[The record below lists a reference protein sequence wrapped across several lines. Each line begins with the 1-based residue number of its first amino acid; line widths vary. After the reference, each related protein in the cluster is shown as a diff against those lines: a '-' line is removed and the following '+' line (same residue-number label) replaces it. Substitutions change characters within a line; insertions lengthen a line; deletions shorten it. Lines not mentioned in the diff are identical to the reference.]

1 MDGGAKDSSHEGD
14 MRTLPSVLLALVLA
28 TAGGCGPLR
37 HKPSVTVSVQAD
49 SRMNFVN
56 DRPNAAVVRVYEL
69 TSRANFDR
77 ASRAALWRDDSS
89 ALGGELIS
97 RRELTLLPD
106 AHESLKI
113 GLKKPTRF
121 VAVAADFYD
130 PQGEGWRVVYP
141 AKSSKKPIHV
151 RLGERQLSAR

>member
-1 MDGGAKDSSHEGD
+1 MDGGAHDSSHEGD
-14 MRTLPSVLLALVLA
+14 MRTLPSLLLALVLA

-37 HKPSVTVSVQAD
+37 QKPSVTVSVQAD

-77 ASRAALWRDDSS
+77 ASRAALWRDDSA

-97 RRELTLLPD
+97 KRELTLLPD

-121 VAVAADFYD
+121 VAVAADYYD
-130 PQGEGWRVVYP
+130 PQGEGWRAVYP

-151 RLGERQLSAR
+151 RLGERQLSVR